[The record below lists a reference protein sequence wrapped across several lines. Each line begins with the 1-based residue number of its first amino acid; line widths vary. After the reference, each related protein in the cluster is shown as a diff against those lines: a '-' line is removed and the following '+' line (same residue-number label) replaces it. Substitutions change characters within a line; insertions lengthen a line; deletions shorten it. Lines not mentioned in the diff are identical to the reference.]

1 MMKENPRLELM
12 KVFVAL
18 KEYRLDGIYEV
29 ASHSEVEVF
38 VELMHLLEQHI
49 EFMLCGENEFDW
61 DIRLYDDAHGNSGV
75 VVKNNNL

>member
-1 MMKENPRLELM
+1 MKENPRLELM

-49 EFMLCGENEFDW
+49 EFMLCGENEFNWEICQFNDS
-61 DIRLYDDAHGNSGV
+61 RGNSGII
-75 VVKNNNL
+75 VKNNFF